1 MAKKR
6 MHRVNPP
13 KDERIL
19 IHIDRFGLKTRK
31 PFAVPA
37 TRIHTA
43 ATAYRRKPKHPG
55 KELE

>member
-6 MHRVNPP
+6 MHRVSPP
-13 KDERIL
+13 KDDRIV
-19 IHIDRFGLKTRK
+19 IHINARDIKVRK
-31 PFAVPA
+31 ALPPP
-37 TRIHTA
+37 TRIHPA